1 MCNSK
6 EVVLC
11 AWLEFLIF
19 YPSSILFPSAT
30 HLEMSL
36 IWWSRDQ
43 KKRRL
48 WRRECSPIGF
58 WILTIFFILTT
69 WLLDNVPLLYE
80 ESRRRS
86 VLEVYGLMLIDHTK
100 TIDDW
105 ERIYKAIF
113 TRKSLSC
120 YTNYHDWIM
129 LTSNCKYPTIWQIIN
144 SY

>member
-1 MCNSK
+1 MT
-6 EVVLC
+6 VVSLHVIKSLTS
-11 AWLEFLIF
+11 AGVHD
-19 YPSSILFPSAT
+19 ILVPT
-30 HLEMSL
+30 VLL
-36 IWWSRDQ
+36 VLKWRDQ

-48 WRRECSPIGF
+48 WRRECPPIGF

-80 ESRRRS
+80 ESRRWS